1 MDGMGLFIITINIL
15 LLYYNTVWSL
25 CPTWVIALEPNT
37 GFAFVNPQFTLL
49 NNMH

>member
-1 MDGMGLFIITINIL
+1 MDGMGLFIVIIIIIIL

-37 GFAFVNPQFTLL
+37 GFAFVNLTVYF
-49 NNMH
+49 NE